1 VGAIALDAD
10 VVIGFLNRDD
20 PHHAA
25 ARKLIA
31 AAERD
36 GDRLVMAVSV
46 YAETMVGPLRAGL
59 GDVVD
64 DFIAAFAVELVPV
77 DRDLARETAI
87 LRARHRTLRLPDA
100 MALAV
105 ARLVKAELKTF
116 DRRLARIA
124 AARGALKPPPAPPPA
139 RARAASA

>member
-10 VVIGFLNRDD
+10 VLIGFLNRDD
-20 PHHAA
+20 AHHAA

-31 AAERD
+31 TAERG
-36 GDRLVMAVSV
+36 GDRLVIAASV
-46 YAETMVGPLRAGL
+46 YAEAIVGPLRAGRADEVDEFLTAL
-59 GDVVD
+59 G
-64 DFIAAFAVELVPV
+64 VEVAPI
-77 DRDLARETAI
+77 DRELAREAAR

-105 ARLVKAELKTF
+105 ARRAKAELKTF

-124 AARGALKPPPAPPPA
+124 AAG
-139 RARAASA
+139 